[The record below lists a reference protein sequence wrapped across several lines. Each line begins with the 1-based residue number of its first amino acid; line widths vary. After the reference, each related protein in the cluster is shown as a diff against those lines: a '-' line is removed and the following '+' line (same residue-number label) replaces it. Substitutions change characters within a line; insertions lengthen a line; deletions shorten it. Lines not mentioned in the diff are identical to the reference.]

1 MDKNTKEE
9 HIDLLTPSLIEH
21 LLCDEYIRSTK
32 NVIVNKTKTPLSI
45 MEFKFWGKR
54 YKINKQTSYSTKNI
68 VK

>member
-21 LLCDEYIRSTK
+21 LLYYEYIRSTK

-45 MEFKFWGKR
+45 MEFKF
-54 YKINKQTSYSTKNI
+54 
-68 VK
+68 